1 MTCPQNQ
8 RSLLLFQWTLEST
21 RICSL
26 LKQRKLTQSNIAE
39 RSVSC
44 IFCVRT
50 RPDITFAKVGA
61 VRFDAS
67 RSTLESPTDGYFPT
81 LLEACTKDP
90 FIVRATA
97 SRWPL
102 MLTLILED
110 VPGLWSPPP
119 DTCWCSQE
127 PLYPGNPHCKAK
139 QLNPQWRQSTFPF
152 PRHSVFSSI

>member
-1 MTCPQNQ
+1 MNNLMLSLPSYTAIFKKKSRYILIHQEKYIREILAMTCPQNQ

-67 RSTLESPTDGYFPT
+67 RSTLESPTDGYFAT

-110 VPGLWSPPP
+110 VPGL
-119 DTCWCSQE
+119 
-127 PLYPGNPHCKAK
+127 
-139 QLNPQWRQSTFPF
+139 
-152 PRHSVFSSI
+152 